1 MSLSQFPLHYQS
13 ATDLVEALKNGS
25 LTSVE
30 LTHALL
36 QRIREQNGPINAV
49 VALNEEPALAR
60 AAEAD
65 AAAARGEFTGPLH
78 GLPLTL
84 KDTWEVAG
92 LACTAGAPALKNHRP
107 KHHAN
112 VQVIGAPGMDLTT
125 IGFAQL
131 LEDAGLAGFKS
142 PQLKH

>member
-1 MSLSQFPLHYQS
+1 MDTPPLPLHYQPAHELLKQLEAGTLS
-13 ATDLVEALKNGS
+13 SEAL
-25 LTSVE
+25 T
-30 LTHALL
+30 TALL
-36 QRIREQNGPINAV
+36 ARIREQNPSVNAV
-49 VALNEEPALAR
+49 VTLDEQRAIASAR
-60 AAEAD
+60 ESDRQRSANN
-65 AAAARGEFTGPLH
+65 TKGPLH